1 MMIFTLMPFAFPR
14 LFSHHSSPHARHRH
28 HNVSRKGRAGHVWLA
43 LLLASSLLAG
53 CATAPKPQAPASG
66 ALATPTVRTGRLALQ
81 VQQEPAPQSLIVSF
95 ELTGDAQNG
104 TLRLFGPLGN
114 TLALAQ
120 WTPTMATSQHMGHT
134 RTFDSLD
141 ALLEALTG
149 APLPAAALFDWLNG
163 RNTEASGW
171 QADLS
176 QYAQGKIRAQ
186 RHTPQPAASLQLV
199 LQ

>member
-1 MMIFTLMPFAFPR
+1 MLFTFTRFFNRHSGQHA
-14 LFSHHSSPHARHRH
+14 SHHHHGAVHA
-28 HNVSRKGRAGHVWLA
+28 WLA
-43 LLLASSLLAG
+43 LLLAASLLSG
-53 CATAPKPQAPASG
+53 CATAPKPRADG
-66 ALATPTVRTGRLALQ
+66 ALAAPAVRTGRLALQ

-95 ELTGDAQNG
+95 ELTGDAHNG
-104 TLRLFGPLGN
+104 SLRLFGPLGN